1 LNLRNQC
8 LRRWVAKW
16 VSMATVASS
25 VLASASVVMP
35 EECTVKA
42 QDFAPAKNQAT
53 HTQVKRL
60 VRGTYHEQSALA
72 F

>member
-1 LNLRNQC
+1 
-8 LRRWVAKW
+8 
-16 VSMATVASS
+16 MATVASS